1 MYRYSEMSICIL
13 TSSELKIKFA
23 SSFARRR
30 KSGQE
35 DEKGDCGF
43 VGSLCSSVQPTAS
56 LIPTIH
62 PSSNPTASPR
72 PSSMPSSGPCTTP
85 LLRPR
90 NTLVGTHF
98 DPRYTSTSTGAIGVC
113 ACEDYVEQNGCDAGQ
128 MLANGTEKRFCKAKR
143 SGKKR
148 QTPLLEYSTTMGN
161 ELYMIIHKV
170 LQSSMYARMSEI
182 DEVTQ
187 YNVYSPT

>member
-1 MYRYSEMSICIL
+1 MSICIL

-35 DEKGDCGF
+35 DEKGDYGF

-72 PSSMPSSGPCTTP
+72 PSSMSSSGPCTTT

-113 ACEDYVEQNGCDAGQ
+113 ACEDDVEQNGCDADKCLQMGQ
-128 MLANGTEKRFCKAKR
+128 KNDFVRPKDQGRR
-143 SGKKR
+143 DR
-148 QTPLLEYSTTMGN
+148 RRY
-161 ELYMIIHKV
+161 
-170 LQSSMYARMSEI
+170 
-182 DEVTQ
+182 
-187 YNVYSPT
+187 